1 MPGSWRLIMANRQL
15 SRLCVFCG
23 SSSGANPAYGAAA
36 KALGELLA
44 AQGITLI
51 YGGGNVGLMG
61 IVADAVLQQRG
72 QVVGVIPHA
81 LAAMEV
87 AHTGLTE
94 LHVVDTMHE
103 RKAMM
108 ADLAD
113 GFVALPGG
121 LGTLEEVFEI
131 LTWAQ
136 IGIHSKPCAF
146 LNIDGYYDKLIS
158 FLDDLVEQRFVKP
171 EHRALALVVDD
182 HRELLPRLR
191 QYEAPQVEKWISID
205 ER

>member
-1 MPGSWRLIMANRQL
+1 MAKTQL

-23 SSSGANPAYGAAA
+23 SNSGANAIYRTVAVEF
-36 KALGELLA
+36 GEMLA
-44 AQGITLI
+44 REGITLV

-61 IVADAVLQQRG
+61 IIADAVLHHDGR
-72 QVVGVIPHA
+72 VIGVIPHG
-81 LAAMEV
+81 LARKEV
-87 AHTGLTE
+87 VHTGLTE
-94 LHVVDTMHE
+94 LHRVDTMHQ

-121 LGTLEEVFEI
+121 LGTLDEMFEI

-146 LNIDGYYDKLIS
+146 LNIDGYYDKLFS
-158 FLDDLVEQRFVKP
+158 FLDELVEQQFVKP
-171 EHRALALVVDD
+171 EHRALALVTDD
-182 HRELLPRLR
+182 HREVLQRLR
-191 QYEAPQVEKWISID
+191 QYEPPHTEKWFNID
-205 ER
+205 QR